1 MRVVR
6 FLGSCGL
13 TFTLATVSCG
23 SDSTGK
29 AVPDGGSKSDAEA
42 AGGNT
47 QAGGGGGAS
56 GASAPGTGGTSRGG
70 AGTGGT
76 SAGTGGSKTD
86 GGTVPDD
93 AGPEL
98 SSDGAIIVPS
108 NDHCTSPKTIAL
120 SAATPHF
127 DIRASTFGA
136 THDVD
141 APCQADSGPDVFYEL
156 VFSRRVFLY
165 ADTFGAKF
173 DTVLFLTSK
182 DCVPIA
188 AAATAGT
195 AVCNDD
201 ACGTS
206 QSRLVA
212 LLEPGY
218 YRLGL
223 GGRGAAEGAATIH
236 VEWTLAGNGAVKEL
250 PKGDSV
256 QTGTTKGSGN
266 IDGKSSTCLAAA
278 AEDSFFWASCPDDA
292 GGSLTASTCGGGAT
306 WETVLET
313 EIPQSAPY
321 TCSLDACGLQSSLTQ
336 AIPAGAGLRVLS
348 IDGDS
353 GGDLGAYSMTV
364 SRP

>member
-13 TFTLATVSCG
+13 TLTLATVSCG

-29 AVPDGGSKSDAEA
+29 SVPDGGGKSDAEA
-42 AGGNT
+42 GGHT
-47 QAGGGGGAS
+47 GTGGEGTAGGGTTAAGGAS
-56 GASAPGTGGTSRGG
+56 SGG
-70 AGTGGT
+70 AGTKGAGGGA
-76 SAGTGGSKTD
+76 AGGKSVDGGS
-86 GGTVPDD
+86 GADD

-98 SSDGAIIVPS
+98 SSDGAIVVPA
-108 NDHCTSPKTIAL
+108 NDHCTTPKTVAL

-136 THDVD
+136 THDID
-141 APCQADSGPDVFYEL
+141 APCNADSGPDVFYEL

-188 AAATAGT
+188 TSATAGD
-195 AVCNDD
+195 AVCSDD

-266 IDGKSSTCLAAA
+266 IDGKSATCLAAA
-278 AEDSFFWASCPDDA
+278 AEDSYFWASCPDDA
-292 GGSLTASTCGGGAT
+292 GGSLTASTCSGGAT
-306 WETVLET
+306 WETVLEA

-321 TCSLDACGLQSSLTQ
+321 TCSLDACGLQSSLTL
-336 AIPAGAGLRVLS
+336 AVPAGAGLRVLS
-348 IDGDS
+348 IDGES

-364 SRP
+364 TRP